1 MFFSVLVFCTG
12 TDVGLGFDGSSY
24 EYPTVDDQLPDG
36 ATGKVTRITI
46 RQKPEGKICRRL
58 LGSEIVQPNFIDQQF
73 MLYRRCSD
81 ERWPTAGGLSTGIDR
96 RMISSPGS

>member
-46 RQKPEGKICRRL
+46 RQKPEGKICRRPAEKSHDNSKEWTSQRDDWGSRGSHPQILSFNEL
-58 LGSEIVQPNFIDQQF
+58 L
-73 MLYRRCSD
+73 
-81 ERWPTAGGLSTGIDR
+81 
-96 RMISSPGS
+96 